1 MTSRFRVSPDQLA
14 DVIDQI
20 ARFDQHLDEALEQVD
35 AKVDRLHTTWVGAA
49 ATEHNAAHEKWKHG
63 AEQMRAGLE
72 TMRKNADIAH
82 GNYAGAVAANTAMWG
97 QAR

>member
-1 MTSRFRVSPDQLA
+1 MTGRFRVSPDQLA

-20 ARFDQHLDEALEQVD
+20 ARFDTHLEEALEQAD
-35 AKVDRLHTTWVGAA
+35 AKVDQLHGTWTGAA
-49 ATEHNAAHEKWKHG
+49 AAEHKAAHEKWKHG
-63 AEQMRAGLE
+63 AAQMRAGLE

-82 GNYAGAVAANTAMWG
+82 GNYTNAAQANAAMWG